1 MPAAPE
7 PVPARPLSAAI
18 NNIPVPPAKPAVPVN
33 TPQNVPPA
41 ATPANA
47 GGPPLPKFGKDFLK
61 QMQAQASDAG
71 AQVEEQQIDQELG
84 VKLFDQYVQHLRDD
98 ADKQLQSSNLST
110 AKIVVRETNL
120 VTIICN
126 SNMGTI
132 YANGNVDAFREFC
145 KEKTNNNSVK
155 IAVELAPEAERVE
168 TVPQKMSSADIFALY
183 ASQNPALKRLRDE
196 LRLDLK

>member
-1 MPAAPE
+1 
-7 PVPARPLSAAI
+7 
-18 NNIPVPPAKPAVPVN
+18 
-33 TPQNVPPA
+33 
-41 ATPANA
+41 
-47 GGPPLPKFGKDFLK
+47 
-61 QMQAQASDAG
+61 MQAQASDAG
-71 AQVEEQQIDQELG
+71 AQIEEQQIDQELG
-84 VKLFDQYVQHLRDD
+84 LKLFEQYVQHLRDD

-126 SNMGTI
+126 SNMGAI

-155 IAVELAPEAERVE
+155 IAVELTPEAERVE
-168 TVPQKMSSADIFALY
+168 SAPQKMSNADIFALY